1 METVERSSQTE
12 RARLRAGNLVLRERL
27 DRVERFR
34 WWRLNPRRLATRVA
48 PRRERGRPTPDTR
61 AGAARSPA
69 RRIAPADDQVARLE
83 REIVGKGA
91 FSEHWFIR
99 HAMTWEPILSGLEG
113 RRARL
118 LEIGSYEGLS
128 ACFMLW
134 RLPDASV
141 TCVDTFAGSLDHHAT
156 RLDVRDLEARFDANI
171 APVDSNRV
179 RKCVGD

>member
-1 METVERSSQTE
+1 
-12 RARLRAGNLVLRERL
+12 
-27 DRVERFR
+27 
-34 WWRLNPRRLATRVA
+34 
-48 PRRERGRPTPDTR
+48 
-61 AGAARSPA
+61 
-69 RRIAPADDQVARLE
+69 
-83 REIVGKGA
+83 
-91 FSEHWFIR
+91 
-99 HAMTWEPILSGLEG
+99 MTWEPILSGLEG